1 MRSRRTVGQK
11 RSTGSLLFGWI
22 LVAIATFE
30 TRRVFDTQF
39 SPVAMI
45 IATAAL
51 AAVAII
57 VWSLVWPLRLLF
69 LTLATT
75 VAAFAVTL
83 VDGRPRG
90 FDLAEAIVDAPL
102 HGFGQVAA
110 AVWPSPSLPAG
121 IAAFAMLTS
130 ASSGIVADLALRR
143 RVGASLFP
151 PTLVLG
157 VVALLSADG
166 GPPSSWTIMAF
177 VLAVVGL
184 LRSAQPRSHS
194 NVSRALT
201 AVMVVFI
208 AAAPIA
214 GAELAAKDRYNPRS
228 ASSGREPADTGINPF
243 GRVPQWRALADDP
256 EMFRSDSAQP
266 GRWRLVALPRFDG
279 RDWLPADN
287 YRVAG
292 SLLRAAD
299 PDQPSTIVGVTL
311 AGLDAPWLPTPG
323 DTVEVSRS
331 VEVDSD
337 LSSLLI
343 ERTDPVTVLPGRAS
357 TEMSGETY
365 QITVQP
371 LPEAADVATSGVAG
385 DAEQMFVDDFTPP
398 QDIVQIA
405 LDVTTNATTDAERA
419 EQLAKFLRENF
430 VLDPD
435 LPPGHSMAMLDAFL
449 LSTKRGTDEQFV
461 GAYAVLAAS
470 LGLPTRISVGFE
482 TRSDVG
488 GSESGTV
495 ANSSD
500 AVAWP
505 EVLFE
510 DLGWVSFDPVPAE
523 ENKDI
528 AGTGIGPT
536 GPSVVLDS
544 PAPPVSLPAQ
554 TQEAEIDTAPIAPS
568 ARPTPETIESRI
580 SVIVAAASV
589 VGALVAIAIVY
600 VAVVLGL
607 KRRRLRR
614 RQRIEDPRTRI
625 LGALRSGVDVLV
637 DLGAK
642 VSPAQ
647 TDREAITVRDPALR
661 QVSHLLKPVARSAT
675 AAVYSSELV
684 FDDGHADDAW
694 SDVQDFAREAGRN
707 VGRRRSLRAR
717 LSTRSLRRGLPD
729 S

>member
-1 MRSRRTVGQK
+1 MRRLRASGEQRAT
-11 RSTGSLLFGWI
+11 RSLFFGWI

-39 SPVAMI
+39 SPAAMM
-45 IATAAL
+45 IATVAV
-51 AAVAII
+51 AAVAAM
-57 VWSLVWPLRLLF
+57 VWSLAWPLRLLL
-69 LTLATT
+69 LTIATALT
-75 VAAFAVTL
+75 AFVVTF

-90 FDLAEAIVDAPL
+90 FDLTEAIIDAPL

-121 IAAFAMLTS
+121 VAAFALLTS
-130 ASSGIVADLALRR
+130 ASAGAVADLALRR

-177 VLAVVGL
+177 VLTVVGL

-201 AVMVVFI
+201 AVMVVII

-214 GAELAAKDRYNPRS
+214 SAELTARDRYNPRS
-228 ASSGREPADTGINPF
+228 ALAGREPADTGINPF
-243 GRVPQWRALADDP
+243 GRVAQWRLLVDDP

-299 PDQPSTIVGVTL
+299 PDQASVVVDVTL
-311 AGLDAPWLPTPG
+311 AGLDAPWLPTPSG
-323 DTVEVSRS
+323 EPVRISRA

-337 LSSLLI
+337 LSSLLV
-343 ERTDPVTVLPGRAS
+343 ERTDPVTVVPGRAS
-357 TEMSGETY
+357 TEVSGATY

-371 LPEAADVATSGVAG
+371 VPEPAGTLTSGIAG
-385 DAEQMFVDDFTPP
+385 DAEQMFVDDFQPP
-398 QDIVQIA
+398 PDIVQIA
-405 LDVTTNATTDAERA
+405 LDVTANAETDAERA

-470 LGLPTRISVGFE
+470 VGLPTRISVGFE
-482 TRSDVG
+482 TRRDLG
-488 GSESGTV
+488 GAEVATV
-495 ANSSD
+495 ASASD

-505 EVLFE
+505 EVLFR

-523 ENKDI
+523 ENQEI

-554 TQEAEIDTAPIAPS
+554 IEETEVGTTPIAPT
-568 ARPTPETIESRI
+568 ARPTPAAVDSKI
-580 SVIVAAASV
+580 SLLVVLSVAA
-589 VGALVAIAIVY
+589 GLLAIAIVY

-607 KRRRLRR
+607 KQRRLRR
-614 RQRIEDPRTRI
+614 RHRLDDPRLRI
-625 LGALRSGVDVLV
+625 LGAFRSGVDVLV

-642 VSPAQ
+642 VTPAQ
-647 TDREAITVRDPALR
+647 TDREAITVRDPALQHVTR
-661 QVSHLLKPVARSAT
+661 RLAPVAQSAT
-675 AAVYSSELV
+675 AAVYASELV
-684 FDDGHADDAW
+684 LDDGHADDAW
-694 SDVQDFAREAGRN
+694 QDVQEFAHQAGRS
-707 VGRRRSLRAR
+707 VGRRRALRAR

-729 S
+729 T